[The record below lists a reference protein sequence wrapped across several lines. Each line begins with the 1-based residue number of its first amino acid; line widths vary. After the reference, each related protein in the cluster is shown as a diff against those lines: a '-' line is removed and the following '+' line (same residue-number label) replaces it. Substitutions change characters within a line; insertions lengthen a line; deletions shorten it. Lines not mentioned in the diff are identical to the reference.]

1 MDLFQIDEHGQLF
14 ISPDIDD
21 WNVVTKQ
28 GITVIC
34 DMDGN
39 LDLGLPDIP
48 NQMLYVYFPF
58 EDQFLPD
65 LVRLH
70 AIARLCASLVPHG
83 CRILSHCGMGHNRSA
98 LLMGVILTY
107 LGMSGEDAVTLI
119 QEKRQGALYNLHY
132 ANYLK
137 GLSMAEGSNALAST
151 DIHSISTPR

>member
-1 MDLFQIDEHGQLF
+1 MDLFQIDKHGQLF

-21 WNVVTKQ
+21 WHLVSES
-28 GITVIC
+28 GITLIC

-39 LDLGLPDIP
+39 LDLGVPDVP
-48 NQMLYVYFPF
+48 NQMLYIYFPF

-65 LVRLH
+65 VVRLH
-70 AIARLCASLVPHG
+70 AIARLCASLIPHG

-119 QEKRQGALYNLHY
+119 QEKRQGALYNHHY
-132 ANYLK
+132 ATYLK
-137 GLSMAEGSNALAST
+137 TLPKAERIDAWTNT
-151 DIHSISTPR
+151 EVH